1 MILCPQGFG
10 KVGSRRIN
18 LAKAQSKGWAFLFVQ
33 ESPGKTAHLQVSYSG
48 MHIFYP
54 ACMKIPYARRM
65 VQCMLIALLVCSV
78 GCASILLAG
87 VSGGVAY
94 TITNVAY
101 KTVSFPLA
109 ATEVAMRNAL
119 RHMGIQETE
128 RRNVESGIEIDAAA
142 ADLTISISLE
152 RITPKTTKISVD
164 ARKSLVIKDKA
175 TATEIIEQTVAILQ
189 SGKFREGDQ
198 I

>member
-18 LAKAQSKGWAFLFVQ
+18 LAKAQSKGWAFAFVQ
-33 ESPGKTAHLQVSYSG
+33 ESPGKTAHFQVSYSD
-48 MHIFYP
+48 MYITHP
-54 ACMKIPYARRM
+54 ACKKLLYARRM
-65 VQCMLIALLVCSV
+65 VQCMLIVLLVFSA

-109 ATEVAMRNAL
+109 AADVAMRNAL

-128 RRNVESGIEIDAAA
+128 RRNVDDGIEIDAAA

-175 TATEIIEQTVAILQ
+175 TATEIIEQAVALLQ